1 MNVTDAEWMFCVL
14 RLRADREN
22 YFCLIFPLLG
32 GRILP
37 SQRYLIFQIDET
49 RTVPGCACLC
59 GPEFKTVIIKVIR
72 TNAGTFV
79 TTIYYAL

>member
-1 MNVTDAEWMFCVL
+1 MTDVNGFFVFSGFGL
-14 RLRADREN
+14 REKTK
-22 YFCLIFPLLG
+22 YFGIIFPLLG